1 MRAMSHAQRP
11 IYSLQMRGHGAA
23 NRYVTESSL
32 CSAPLPTLRVI
43 GYLTLT
49 FSRFLHIRDLGGG
62 RVPCVPCVPFQSECS
77 QTGGFFLSGASLSL
91 IIRPGLRAF
100 SSAFLLLIL

>member
-1 MRAMSHAQRP
+1 V
-11 IYSLQMRGHGAA
+11 LGAFA
-23 NRYVTESSL
+23 H
-32 CSAPLPTLRVI
+32 PQVI

-49 FSRFLHIRDLGGG
+49 FSRFLHIRDLAGS
-62 RVPCVPCVPFQSECS
+62 RVPCVPCQSECS